1 MSIDNNITNSIE
13 EKIKEVNETDQI
25 SKILINW
32 LNEIDNG
39 KKDILM
45 HDLRFVIIIVT
56 NVVKNNITST
66 LGDGFKY

>member
-39 KKDILM
+39 KKDI
-45 HDLRFVIIIVT
+45 DTDKVIQELIDKI
-56 NVVKNNITST
+56 K
-66 LGDGFKY
+66 